1 MQTGESVS
9 DFFSRTMAIINK
21 MWIHGEKIED
31 VIVIEKI
38 LLSMTLQF
46 NYVVCFI
53 KKSKDLDTLS
63 RDALQGSLLVHEK
76 KIVQRD
82 KEEQA
87 LKASTNHVSSPSRG
101 RAWGNRDGGRHHQHN
116 MNDQDLSQGRGKR
129 YDQLFK

>member
-1 MQTGESVS
+1 M
-9 DFFSRTMAIINK
+9 
-21 MWIHGEKIED
+21 
-31 VIVIEKI
+31 IVIEKI

-101 RAWGNRDGGRHHQHN
+101 RA
-116 MNDQDLSQGRGKR
+116 
-129 YDQLFK
+129 